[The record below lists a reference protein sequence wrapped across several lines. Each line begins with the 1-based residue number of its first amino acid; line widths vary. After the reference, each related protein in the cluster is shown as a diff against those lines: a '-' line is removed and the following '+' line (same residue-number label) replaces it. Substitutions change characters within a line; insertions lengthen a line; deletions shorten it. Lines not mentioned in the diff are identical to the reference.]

1 LTAGMRRL
9 LIFTAGLGVIIGVQL
24 FVLTESTERY
34 FAWTINIPLSA
45 AFLGG
50 AYWGGV
56 TLLMLAARERLWAR
70 ARIAVPPMVI
80 LSIAMLGATFLH
92 LDLFHIRGTAPLAAR
107 GAAYGWI
114 ASYALV
120 PLGLVVLW
128 VGQRRGP
135 GPQPPRIH
143 RLRRWLRWALGA
155 HGVVLVLLG
164 ADLLFLPEQAGS
176 FWPWMLTPLTAR
188 AIGAWVLA
196 IGIAAAHWARED
208 ALERTRSVALSFSVF
223 SILEMIALVRYGE
236 AVEWTAPSAWVYCAF
251 LVSIL
256 FLGASGTLLAEGR
269 RPRLAGS
276 S

>member
-1 LTAGMRRL
+1 LNEGKALTAGMRRL

-56 TLLMLAARERLWAR
+56 TLLMLAARERMWAR

-92 LDLFHIRGTAPLAAR
+92 LDLFHIRGTAPPAAR

-135 GPQPPRIH
+135 GPEPPRIH
-143 RLRRWLRWALGA
+143 RLRGWLRWALGA

-164 ADLLFLPEQAGS
+164 ADLLLLPE
-176 FWPWMLTPLTAR
+176 R
-188 AIGAWVLA
+188 A
-196 IGIAAAHWARED
+196 
-208 ALERTRSVALSFSVF
+208 
-223 SILEMIALVRYGE
+223 
-236 AVEWTAPSAWVYCAF
+236 APFGPGC
-251 LVSIL
+251 
-256 FLGASGTLLAEGR
+256 
-269 RPRLAGS
+269 
-276 S
+276 